1 MDIREI
7 IDRIY
12 RMPESSAVRLAA
24 CMSSLSRPRGYCELE
39 AGRVE
44 PNLFFIGR
52 GIARACI
59 SADGKK
65 VTFWIGAEGSALV
78 SLKSYVDNE
87 PGYETVELMEDSLLY
102 VLKRSDLERFLAE
115 DIHIANWAR
124 RFAESEFLRT
134 EQKLIPMLFLP
145 AARRYETL
153 LRERPELLRRVP
165 LETLASYLGITP
177 VSLSRIRARVK
188 SKQRG
193 VFRCGLF
200 FAVRTRGANR
210 RFATFLC
217 NPIFSRRML
226 RIFACRKRPLPKGRP
241 KSIRP

>member
-1 MDIREI
+1 M
-7 IDRIY
+7 
-12 RMPESSAVRLAA
+12 
-24 CMSSLSRPRGYCELE
+24 LE

-87 PGYETVELMEDSLLY
+87 PGYEAVELMEDSLLY

-188 SKQRG
+188 SK
-193 VFRCGLF
+193 
-200 FAVRTRGANR
+200 
-210 RFATFLC
+210 
-217 NPIFSRRML
+217 
-226 RIFACRKRPLPKGRP
+226 
-241 KSIRP
+241 